1 MNDTATRLTN
11 YEKQG
16 PVIWRRSCK
25 MANLEQGALLVET
38 TDLMTKAMQDAMSR
52 INAVPATA
60 NLVDQI
66 SKDDWVKW
74 DASDEMAL
82 VADSSG
88 LEDDCDLDDSLQA
101 A

>member
-1 MNDTATRLTN
+1 
-11 YEKQG
+11 
-16 PVIWRRSCK
+16 

-52 INAVPATA
+52 IKEVPAGT

-66 SKDDWVKW
+66 SKEDWVKW
-74 DASDEMAL
+74 DASGEMAL

-88 LEDDCDLDDSLQA
+88 LEDDCDVDDSLQA

>member
-1 MNDTATRLTN
+1 
-11 YEKQG
+11 
-16 PVIWRRSCK
+16 

-52 INAVPATA
+52 IKEVPTGT

-74 DASDEMAL
+74 DASGEMAL